1 MIEIE
6 LNKIKKN
13 YGLKNI
19 LDGFSLELKT
29 GERVALIGQN
39 GSGKSTILKII
50 AKQESVDSG
59 TINIRNGAK
68 IGILNQI
75 YENEKE
81 DISVE
86 KFLYKSFEE
95 ILKVEKKLNKLETQ
109 MSTEVNA
116 DKLEKIINEYGR
128 MQERF
133 SLMGGYEI
141 QERFNKICSRF
152 YINKE
157 LLKQSYNLLSG
168 GEKTRVN
175 LAKLLLTQP
184 EILLLDEPTNHLDIH
199 SLEFLE
205 ELILKYKGTVLIV
218 SHDRYFLDKVIN
230 KTVLLENGKENI
242 YYGNYS
248 YFLKEDERR
257 TLAQFENYKNQQK
270 QIERM
275 KESIL
280 TLRKFG
286 DLAGNEMFFKRAK
299 NIEKRLEK
307 MEIIDRDVVE
317 LCRKI
322 RKDEDNTITPV
333 IVVSSKS
340 GKEHRVRILQES
352 IEYFIK
358 KPVDEQYLYYTVKNL
373 NRLLSSNRRVS
384 PLTGLPGNVQIHA
397 ELKKRIL
404 RQEPFCVLYVDLDNF
419 KAYNDVYGF
428 LKGDEIIEFT
438 AETIIKMVHS
448 DELENTFV
456 GHIGGDDFV
465 AIVPGTNCE
474 KLCQNII
481 SYFDKNVERYFT
493 EADIEKGYIEVANR
507 KGIIEQFPL
516 TSVSIGVVVSDVGR
530 FHNILE
536 IGEIGAQVKHAA
548 KSVMGSSYAV
558 DRRNL

>member
-1 MIEIE
+1 MAYVALYRTYRPKNFGEVIGQKHIIKTLKNAVAENKTSHAYIFSGLRGIGKTTIARILARAVNCENPIDGEPCNQCKNCLAILNDETTDIVELDAASNNGVDEMREILEKVNFLPSVLRKKVYIIDDDESSIAVFRE
-6 LNKIKKN
+6 LFREDKEYKFISVKTEQIDIA
-13 YGLKNI
+13 LKNI
-19 LDGFSLELKT
+19 PSLI
-29 GERVALIGQN
+29 V
-39 GSGKSTILKII
+39 
-50 AKQESVDSG
+50 
-59 TINIRNGAK
+59 
-68 IGILNQI
+68 
-75 YENEKE
+75 
-81 DISVE
+81 
-86 KFLYKSFEE
+86 
-95 ILKVEKKLNKLETQ
+95 
-109 MSTEVNA
+109 
-116 DKLEKIINEYGR
+116 INED
-128 MQERF
+128 
-133 SLMGGYEI
+133 
-141 QERFNKICSRF
+141 
-152 YINKE
+152 
-157 LLKQSYNLLSG
+157 
-168 GEKTRVN
+168 
-175 LAKLLLTQP
+175 A
-184 EILLLDEPTNHLDIH
+184 
-199 SLEFLE
+199 
-205 ELILKYKGTVLIV
+205 
-218 SHDRYFLDKVIN
+218 
-230 KTVLLENGKENI
+230 
-242 YYGNYS
+242 
-248 YFLKEDERR
+248 
-257 TLAQFENYKNQQK
+257 
-270 QIERM
+270 
-275 KESIL
+275 
-280 TLRKFG
+280 
-286 DLAGNEMFFKRAK
+286 
-299 NIEKRLEK
+299 
-307 MEIIDRDVVE
+307 IDRDVVE

-340 GKEHRVRILQES
+340 EKEHRVRILQES